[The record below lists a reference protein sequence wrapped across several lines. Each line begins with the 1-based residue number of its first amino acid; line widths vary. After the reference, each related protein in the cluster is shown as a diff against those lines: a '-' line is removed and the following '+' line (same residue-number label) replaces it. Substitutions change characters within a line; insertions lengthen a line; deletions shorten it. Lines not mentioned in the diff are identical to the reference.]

1 MNVQQLR
8 YLIAVSDFGSVSAA
22 ARSLGVTQPVVSR
35 SIHAF
40 EDEQGVT
47 VFVLSGTCLVVA
59 EAAEAIVKAARDA
72 LDAFDA
78 VEQTAQ
84 AVRDTRELVI
94 ATTPTNGLLLTEA
107 LGELH
112 RCEPGLVIRVCRADD
127 ADHVSR
133 TVQNGLAEIGFSELT
148 PLAGESELID
158 MPAAEL
164 EVVFVS
170 PLGTDLPSAVTW
182 NDVVLHP
189 LIVPPPDS
197 GRHALI
203 NAMAKS
209 ASGSTP
215 QVRIVFEDRG
225 SWLAAAQAGMGSF
238 LSYRR
243 LVTEYEGVEIRP
255 FTPLQ
260 AVTVGFVRHDAE
272 LSKGAGRLIDLAR
285 ATLAKPVAATA
296 SG

>member
-47 VFVLSGTCLVVA
+47 VFALSGTRLVVT
-59 EAAEAIVKAARDA
+59 EAAQEIVHAARDA
-72 LDAFDA
+72 LRAFDA

-84 AVRDTRELVI
+84 AVRERRELVI

-107 LGELH
+107 LGELR
-112 RCEPGLVIRVCRADD
+112 RCESGLVISVCRAGDV
-127 ADHVSR
+127 DHVVR
-133 TVQNGLAEIGFSELT
+133 IVQDGIAEIGFIELT
-148 PLAGESELID
+148 PLIGENPLIAT
-158 MPAAEL
+158 PVAEL

-170 PLGTDLPSAVTW
+170 PLGTDLPAAVTW
-182 NDVVLHP
+182 NDVVTHP

-197 GRHALI
+197 GRSTLI

-209 ASGSTP
+209 ASGSSPRET
-215 QVRIVFEDRG
+215 IVFEDRG
-225 SWLAAAQAGMGSF
+225 SWLAATQAGMGSF
-238 LSYRR
+238 LSYRC
-243 LVTEYEGVEIRP
+243 LVADHDRVEIRP
-255 FTPLQ
+255 FTPPQ
-260 AVTVGFVRHDAE
+260 AVTVGFVRRDLE
-272 LSKGAGRLIDLAR
+272 LSTEAARIIDMTR
-285 ATLAKPVAATA
+285 ATYAEPVAATDV
-296 SG
+296 S